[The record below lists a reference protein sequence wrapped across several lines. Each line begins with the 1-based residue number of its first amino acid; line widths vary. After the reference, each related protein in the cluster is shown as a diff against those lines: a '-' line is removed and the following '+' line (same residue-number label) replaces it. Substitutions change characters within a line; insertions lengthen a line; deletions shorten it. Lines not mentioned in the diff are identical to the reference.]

1 MRQVPSLFI
10 AIMCLS
16 LLTMQ
21 MSGLHLHANADSQS
35 GALHGMHLHD
45 TNPDGHGHDHDAEI
59 DMSPFDP
66 GVTWSKLI
74 PVLLALIFVL
84 LTIRRT
90 STTVRPPLVERLS
103 KRHRS
108 RWRPPLRAPPQHI
121 L

>member
-1 MRQVPSLFI
+1 MRSSPALLI

-21 MSGLHLHANADSQS
+21 MSGLHLHVSVDGQS
-35 GALHGMHLHD
+35 GAHDEAHLHD
-45 TNPDGHGHDHDAEI
+45 AKPGGHDHDGEI
-59 DMSPFDP
+59 DVSSFEP

-74 PVLLALIFVL
+74 PFFMALIFAL
-84 LTIRRT
+84 LPVIRT
-90 STTVRPPLVERLS
+90 STAVRPPLVERLS
-103 KRHRS
+103 TRHRS